1 MNNLSVKYFH
11 RICFCKVRLPSV
23 ITNDLVMICSLKK
36 RLILGRTNR
45 IDYFVPF
52 WRLIMKYKLL
62 ITGKHI
68 CLFFLFGN
76 TYFSFLLKDWK
87 CCGLSSIFIWSK
99 CFFNLYILIF
109 VWLSKIWRFLEVQK
123 NPQRNQ
129 TTSSKI
135 ESEYIV
141 FSQLFP
147 RTSLSKTD
155 QKKAAI
161 FKIKKPRK

>member
-62 ITGKHI
+62 ITGKHL

-123 NPQRNQ
+123 KP
-129 TTSSKI
+129 T
-135 ESEYIV
+135 
-141 FSQLFP
+141 
-147 RTSLSKTD
+147 
-155 QKKAAI
+155 
-161 FKIKKPRK
+161 KKPNYLFKNWIWIHCIFTVVSKDIIEQNRSEKSCYI